1 MAEERYREKCAE
13 SKGGTPTNTL
23 FSVGWTVEELQQLIK
38 DHQQISVSISTLLN
52 IVEDDQSSAAQ
63 MLPNIRQQLT
73 AFICSIYRHKRTPAT
88 NAYVMM
94 ISSEQRR
101 VKPYALPIQ
110 LLPYK
115 SIDES
120 TMRNLVRAVVKE
132 MTSRGMKVV
141 GM

>member
-1 MAEERYREKCAE
+1 M
-13 SKGGTPTNTL
+13 
-23 FSVGWTVEELQQLIK
+23 VK
-38 DHQQISVSISTLLN
+38 DHQQITVSVSTLLD
-52 IVEDDQSSAAQ
+52 ILKDDQSSAAQ

-73 AFICSIYRHKRTPAT
+73 AFIRSIYCHKRTPAT
-88 NAYVMM
+88 NVYVMM
-94 ISSEQRR
+94 ISGEQRR

-115 SIDES
+115 SIDEC
-120 TMRNLVRAVVKE
+120 TMRNLVREVVKE